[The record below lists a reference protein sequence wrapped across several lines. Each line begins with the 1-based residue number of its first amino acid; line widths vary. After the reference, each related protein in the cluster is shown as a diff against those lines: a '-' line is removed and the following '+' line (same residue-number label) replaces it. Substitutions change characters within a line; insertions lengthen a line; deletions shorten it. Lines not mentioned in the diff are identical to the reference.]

1 MTKSRSLPSNDDQ
14 SQTANDTLVG
24 TIRISGDW
32 ARKVRGDADKS
43 APAPQAANDDYAE
56 HALFASRKSS

>member
-1 MTKSRSLPSNDDQ
+1 MTKSRSLPSKDDQ

-32 ARKVRGDADKS
+32 ARKVRGDADTN

-56 HALFASRKSS
+56 HALFASRKRS

>member
-1 MTKSRSLPSNDDQ
+1 MTKRRSLLSEEDQ
-14 SQTANDTLVG
+14 SHATTDTLVG

-32 ARKVRGDADKS
+32 ARKVRGETD

-56 HALFASRKSS
+56 HQLFAARKSS

>member
-1 MTKSRSLPSNDDQ
+1 MTKRRSLLSEEDQ
-14 SQTANDTLVG
+14 SNTTETLVG

-32 ARKVRGDADKS
+32 ARKVRGETV

-56 HALFASRKSS
+56 HQLFAARKSS

>member
-1 MTKSRSLPSNDDQ
+1 MTKRRSLLSEEDQ
-14 SQTANDTLVG
+14 RTIADTVVG

-32 ARKVRGDADKS
+32 ARKVRGESD

-56 HALFASRKSS
+56 HQLFAARKSS

>member
-1 MTKSRSLPSNDDQ
+1 MTKSRSLPSKDDQ
-14 SQTANDTLVG
+14 SQTTNDTLVG

-32 ARKVRGDADKS
+32 ARKVRGDADTS

-56 HALFASRKSS
+56 HRIFAARKSS

>member
-1 MTKSRSLPSNDDQ
+1 MTKRRSLLSEEDQ
-14 SQTANDTLVG
+14 NTATETLVG

-32 ARKVRGDADKS
+32 ARKVRGETD

-56 HALFASRKSS
+56 HQLFAARKSS

>member
-1 MTKSRSLPSNDDQ
+1 MTKSRSLLSEQDQ
-14 SQTANDTLVG
+14 SEATNDALVG

-32 ARKVRGDADKS
+32 ARKVRGDTDTR

-56 HALFASRKSS
+56 HRIFAARKSS

>member
-1 MTKSRSLPSNDDQ
+1 MTKRRSLLSEEDQ
-14 SQTANDTLVG
+14 INTTETLVG

-32 ARKVRGDADKS
+32 ARKVRGETD

-56 HALFASRKSS
+56 HQLFAVRKSS

>member
-1 MTKSRSLPSNDDQ
+1 MTKRRSLLSEEDQ
-14 SQTANDTLVG
+14 SNTTETLVG

-32 ARKVRGDADKS
+32 ARKVRGETT

-56 HALFASRKSS
+56 HQLFAARKSS

>member
-1 MTKSRSLPSNDDQ
+1 MTKRRSLLSEEDQ
-14 SQTANDTLVG
+14 STATDTLVG

-32 ARKVRGDADKS
+32 ARKVRGEAE

-56 HALFASRKSS
+56 HQLFAARKSS